1 MSSSKSTKCGHGTQ
15 EADDARL
22 QEQLNRVQHKLLV
35 MSGKGGV
42 GKSSVAV
49 YLSLGLAKLGH
60 RVGLLDVDL
69 HGPSIPRMLGLE
81 GVFGIGRDK
90 RMIPHAYN
98 ERLNVVSIECL
109 LEDRDSAVI
118 WRGPIKHGV
127 IKQFI
132 SDVLWGDLDF
142 LIIDSPPGT
151 GDEPLSVAQTVPD
164 AHAIIVTTP
173 QEIALADVRK
183 SINFCRQVHMQILGL
198 VENMN
203 GFICPHCNT
212 EIPLLGK
219 GGGSRTAE
227 RMNVHLLGSLPFD
240 PRVVQAADAGKSLIG
255 SPEGSPFLSALER
268 LTTEVL
274 YRCGTTHAKGPE
286 EQVCSLQ
293 HQCPTQERASI
304 VCGERSKGT

>member
-1 MSSSKSTKCGHGTQ
+1 MRSSEGTQCGHGKQ
-15 EADDARL
+15 KADEARL
-22 QEQLNRVQHKLLV
+22 KEQLAQVRHKLLI

-42 GKSSVAV
+42 GKSSVAA
-49 YLSLGLAKLGH
+49 YLSLGLAKQGH

-69 HGPSIPRMLGLE
+69 HGPSIPRMLGLQ
-81 GVFGIGRDK
+81 GIFGIGQDK

-98 ERLNVVSIECL
+98 EQLHVISIECL

-132 SDVLWGDLDF
+132 SDVQWGDLDF

-151 GDEPLSVAQTVPD
+151 GDEPLSVAQTIPD

-183 SINFCRQVHMQILGL
+183 SINFCRQVHMPILGL

-203 GFICPHCNT
+203 GFICPHCNL

-219 GGGSRTAE
+219 GGGARTAE
-227 RMNVHLLGSLPFD
+227 LMKVPLLGSLPFD
-240 PRVVQAADAGKSLIG
+240 PRVVQAADVGKSPIEG
-255 SPEGSPFLSALER
+255 PDGSPFIGALER
-268 LTTEVL
+268 LTAEVL
-274 YRCGTTHAKGPE
+274 YRCGKSDAIGTS
-286 EQVCSLQ
+286 CSK
-293 HQCPTQERASI
+293 E
-304 VCGERSKGT
+304 K

>member
-1 MSSSKSTKCGHGTQ
+1 MSSSGSTQCSHGK
-15 EADDARL
+15 
-22 QEQLNRVQHKLLV
+22 QEQAEEEALLKAQLKRVQHKLLV

-49 YLSLGLAKLGH
+49 NLSLGLAKLGH

-81 GVFGIGRDK
+81 GFFAFNEDK

-98 ERLNVVSIECL
+98 DHLEVISIECL
-109 LEDRDSAVI
+109 LEDRDAAVI

-132 SDVLWGDLDF
+132 TDVEWGDLDF

-151 GDEPLSVAQTVPD
+151 GDEPISIAQTIPD

-173 QEIALADVRK
+173 QEVALADVRK
-183 SINFCRQVHMQILGL
+183 SINFCRKVNMPILGL
-198 VENMN
+198 VENMS
-203 GFICPHCNT
+203 GFICPHCGT

-219 GGGSRTAE
+219 GGGESTA
-227 RMNVHLLGSLPFD
+227 RKMNVYLLGRLPFD
-240 PRVVQAADAGKSLIG
+240 PRVVEAADSGKSLIESPDG
-255 SPEGSPFLSALER
+255 SAFVGALAG

-274 YRCGTTHAKGPE
+274 ARCGMGPE
-286 EQVCSLQ
+286 
-293 HQCPTQERASI
+293 
-304 VCGERSKGT
+304 KG

>member
-1 MSSSKSTKCGHGTQ
+1 MRSSESAQCDYAKRK
-15 EADDARL
+15 ADDACL
-22 QEQLNRVQHKLLV
+22 QEQLNRVRHKLLI

-81 GVFGIGRDK
+81 GVFGIGADK

-98 ERLNVVSIECL
+98 EQLHVISIECL
-109 LEDRDSAVI
+109 LEDRDSAII

-132 SDVLWGDLDF
+132 SDVRWGDLDF
-142 LIIDSPPGT
+142 LLIDSPPGT
-151 GDEPLSVAQTVPD
+151 GDEPLSVAQTIPD
-164 AHAIIVTTP
+164 AHGIIVTTP

-183 SINFCRQVHMQILGL
+183 SINFCRQVHMPILGL

-212 EIPLLGK
+212 EIPLFGK
-219 GGGSRTAE
+219 GGGVRTAKQK
-227 RMNVHLLGSLPFD
+227 NIHFLGSLPFD
-240 PRVVQAADAGKSLIG
+240 PRVVQAADVGKSLIE
-255 SPEGSPFLSALER
+255 SPDGSPFMGALDR
-268 LTTEVL
+268 LTAEVL
-274 YRCGTTHAKGPE
+274 HRCGTTHAKGPE
-286 EQVCSLQ
+286 ELACSLP
-293 HQCPTQERASI
+293 HQCPTHEGSSI
-304 VCGERSKGT
+304 ACGERSKGT

>member
-1 MSSSKSTKCGHGTQ
+1 MSSSGSGQCKPEKQ
-15 EADDARL
+15 EADEMRL
-22 QEQLNRVQHKLLV
+22 KEQLGRVRHKLLV

-42 GKSSVAV
+42 GKSSVAA
-49 YLSLGLAKLGH
+49 YLSLSLAKLGH

-81 GVFGIGRDK
+81 GVFEFSEDR
-90 RMIPHAYN
+90 RVIPHTYT
-98 ERLNVVSIECL
+98 EHLHVMSIECL

-118 WRGPIKHGV
+118 WRGPVKHGV
-127 IKQFI
+127 IKQFV

-151 GDEPLSVAQTVPD
+151 GDEPLSIAQTIPD

-183 SINFCRQVHMQILGL
+183 SINFCRQVHMPILGL

-203 GFICPHCNT
+203 GFVCPHCNT
-212 EIPLLGK
+212 ETPLLGK
-219 GGGSRTAE
+219 GGGARTAE

-240 PRVVQAADAGKSLIG
+240 PRVVQAADLGKSLIENPNGG
-255 SPEGSPFLSALER
+255 SFMGALEQ

-274 YRCGTTHAKGPE
+274 SLCGVDRPKEG
-286 EQVCSLQ
+286 
-293 HQCPTQERASI
+293 
-304 VCGERSKGT
+304 